1 MMKKIEVLQQ
11 YLLGT
16 KYWGHLMEA
25 AAIGLNAK
33 VDGITIKTIVDR
45 FEEDQENKNISLNSN
60 TLFSTKKQ

>member
-25 AAIGLNAK
+25 AEIGLNAK
-33 VDGITIKTIVDR
+33 VEGITIKTIVDR
-45 FEEDQENKNISLNSN
+45 FEEEQETKNTSMNNN
-60 TLFSTKKQ
+60 TFVSTKKQ